1 MRECDSVLYYIVTA
15 YMHMMMLLQLEKEAE
30 LDEVSG

>member
-15 YMHMMMLLQLEKEAE
+15 YMHMMIDDAVAVRK
-30 LDEVSG
+30 GGRIR

>member
-15 YMHMMMLLQLEKEAE
+15 YMHMMMIDDAVAVRK
-30 LDEVSG
+30 GGRIR